1 MLGKGPGEI
10 YKQHEVGCP
19 IHIISVSR
27 RTTSQSYSIMDE
39 LLSETIG
46 LKKLLEGFQNLSV
59 EMEG

>member
-10 YKQHEVGCP
+10 YKQHGVGFP
-19 IHIISVSR
+19 IHIISVSQR
-27 RTTSQSYSIMDE
+27 ITSQSYSIMDQ

-59 EMEG
+59 RMEG